1 MILFIKINFL
11 FNKIIVEIN
20 TLIKLIEKNQ
30 MKNNISQ
37 GFSY

>member
-30 MKNNISQ
+30 MKNNI
-37 GFSY
+37 

>member
-20 TLIKLIEKNQ
+20 KLIKLIEKNQ
-30 MKNNISQ
+30 MKNNI
-37 GFSY
+37 

>member
-11 FNKIIVEIN
+11 FNKIIVKIN
-20 TLIKLIEKNQ
+20 THIKLIEKNQ
-30 MKNNISQ
+30 MKNNTSQ

>member
-30 MKNNISQ
+30 MKNNTAQ
-37 GFSY
+37 GFFY